1 MQNDKPWAWEIATVT
16 IKRYDTQREAQIEE
30 ARRIRSKRPLH
41 NVTHNDG
48 SNQRVRRET
57 IPRPDHSDAK
67 RLRDIMRKLEKEV
80 EFYRSLHESA
90 AVVADT
96 WKDLYQKECDAHDL
110 LRANLPRVF
119 VCEPTPRV
127 LDPHVL
133 SGSSRCSEL
142 RDRRSIWQRMRGAA

>member
-1 MQNDKPWAWEIATVT
+1 
-16 IKRYDTQREAQIEE
+16 
-30 ARRIRSKRPLH
+30 
-41 NVTHNDG
+41 
-48 SNQRVRRET
+48 
-57 IPRPDHSDAK
+57 
-67 RLRDIMRKLEKEV
+67 MRKLEKEV